1 MVKRLEKLLNDAID
15 RAETED
21 RPRAQI
27 INEMAVA
34 AGIDEGPANE
44 ARSIC
49 PGRNQSGG
57 DTQGLRIS
65 QRAAPTHDISRVLRA
80 VATGAW
86 FIDARKGN
94 ELLSVLALRAD
105 GLTPGFEAREEAS
118 LSRMEG
124 RIAVL
129 RLHGV
134 ITPRADM
141 LSEMSGAVSL
151 ERFRGAFREAAR
163 DPDVRAIVLDI
174 DSPGGRVDFVPETVA
189 DIRKAHSADRPII
202 AVANNLAASAAYWI
216 AAAADEIV
224 VTPSG
229 EVGAIGVYMLH
240 EDISE
245 QLVKDGI
252 KKTFIFEGP
261 RKIEGNPF
269 QPLDATARAALQ
281 RQVTLHYES
290 FILDIASFRGAP
302 VANVRADPES
312 TDRHFGGGR
321 MVGAKEA
328 VRLGMADSIATIEA
342 TIELVASKHR
352 RRPRAAI
359 ERRRLALI

>member
-1 MVKRLEKLLNDAID
+1 
-15 RAETED
+15 
-21 RPRAQI
+21 
-27 INEMAVA
+27 
-34 AGIDEGPANE
+34 
-44 ARSIC
+44 
-49 PGRNQSGG
+49 
-57 DTQGLRIS
+57 
-65 QRAAPTHDISRVLRA
+65 
-80 VATGAW
+80 
-86 FIDARKGN
+86 
-94 ELLSVLALRAD
+94 
-105 GLTPGFEAREEAS
+105 
-118 LSRMEG
+118 MEG